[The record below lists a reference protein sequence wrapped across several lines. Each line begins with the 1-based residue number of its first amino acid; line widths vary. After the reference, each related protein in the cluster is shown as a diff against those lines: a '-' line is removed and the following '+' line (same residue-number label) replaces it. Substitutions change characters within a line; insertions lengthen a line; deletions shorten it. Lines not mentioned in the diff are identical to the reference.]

1 MYGPELTFQLC
12 DNSCWYGFASVDFFH
27 KKGHSIG
34 LSTPTKVS
42 LLPVGL
48 GLKYFMPLC
57 DEWADF
63 YIGLGFQPVHVRTRA
78 LSAFVP
84 QQNKWALGGIAKV
97 GAYIDLSCNFVLD
110 LFIDYSFAEVSSH
123 VTQAPQGFSAPKIQH
138 WRCYFWCRSGV
149 SFLIFAM
156 ICGAC

>member
-1 MYGPELTFQLC
+1 
-12 DNSCWYGFASVDFFH
+12 
-27 KKGHSIG
+27 
-34 LSTPTKVS
+34 
-42 LLPVGL
+42 L
-48 GLKYFMPLC
+48 GYEC
-57 DEWADF
+57 VDF

-149 SFLIFAM
+149 SFLIFPM